1 MAKALS
7 RKVTIY
13 INGREVGNTL
23 SSLRAEMKKLES
35 QQAKLPI
42 GSEEYIQASLKIREI
57 KSVIKE
63 QEVAVRGL
71 GNEWKGTTTKV
82 AEFANVVTGLNS
94 AFQMIDLGVGKL
106 KDLAKDAAS
115 LDDVYADV
123 MKTTGLTHEQVEE
136 LNEAFKK
143 MDTRTSREQ
152 LNQLAYEAG
161 KLGINS
167 AEAVEQ
173 FVSASDKINIALGD
187 VLGEGAMVTV
197 GKLTNIYEGV
207 SKTLE
212 GKNLEEKMLAIGS
225 AVNSLGQ
232 ASTANEG
239 YMVEFMK
246 RLGGIAAQAG
256 MSADQVLGFAS
267 ALDQNGQ
274 AVEMSATAF
283 MKLIQQM
290 VKKPEEFVQAAG
302 VSIDEFRRM
311 MDEDMNGAV
320 LRTLEGM
327 ERGGGFQQLIGMF
340 ADMGLDGAR
349 AATVVSSLAKHLDQ
363 VREAQALANQE
374 MQTGTSVIN
383 EFNTKNETMQARAE
397 KAKKRFEEMRI
408 ELGNELYPVLI
419 HLQKSGTVLM
429 KGVAGFVQ
437 LVKENKA
444 ILPGLVALMA
454 NWVRMKT
461 LAFVASGKLQGSIK
475 SLLGIEKLQAHQM
488 DVQTAKT
495 LKKVAAE
502 EQEKLKSIQMQLA
515 IEKENLARQQNSSL
529 IEVQR
534 LAAITRNRVYNL
546 EVAATNQATVAT
558 NANTAAVKAQKTAF
572 SSTPW
577 GLIITALTTIATLTI
592 QVVRNTS
599 NWKVGEAIKEAG
611 RQAGEAEG
619 KILVL
624 IDRLRGAKEGSE
636 EYAAA
641 LGELKRDYP
650 EIIQLH
656 LNEKGAINDLEAAY
670 KDLSA
675 AARQSAYDRVYAEKS
690 SEAYGELAETVAD
703 VTEKVNNRIYWK
715 KDPSEAVKEYVR
727 NYVSERVRLI
737 SEGKK
742 TAQQALQEIE
752 DYIAKFGGYVP
763 HSHGDIGRSA
773 YARTRSDLVEVQVA
787 YKDAMEI
794 VEKYKTA
801 LKPDQ
806 KNKDPWGLQK
816 KSLEELEAML
826 KEVNEAKKTASNVTE
841 LRELIAKGE
850 AISAQIQKL
859 KPKTETF
866 TTTATGETEAERKA
880 REKQEKEQAKAEAAW
895 TRFSNSYEQVMAKI
909 TARTLTGVEKINAE
923 VEASIMKMRQELEN
937 VDKSV
942 HPEAAENL
950 ERLVEQAERWKAA
963 RIDEYLAKTQA
974 EIDKLRKSTAKQG
987 NGEQVDKAAK
997 AVEELRQKISGIDDE
1012 LMKLYADQ
1020 AALFPK
1026 TDEASRRQLHDVSE
1040 RIAAY
1045 RELRNVIAASVFAS
1059 IDTSVKNPF
1068 EKAIDQDED
1077 KSNFSFTKAREK
1089 AMAEVAKQV
1098 EEYTKKLDDAI
1109 AAEVLMEQAARKSGD
1124 VDEAERH
1131 RKNAEA
1137 LREQKAE
1144 LDEVAKGEQTVKE
1157 KAEELAQSKAFR
1169 STLQNWADAVDEF
1182 GNKALSV
1189 FSNINTLLKNIAD
1202 SRLQQLERE
1211 RDAEI
1216 ETLDE
1221 QLEQNLISQ
1230 EEYESRKK
1238 ELEDN
1243 YKDKADEA
1251 ALEAWRRE
1259 KLLGES
1265 EATIAAAVA
1274 TMKIWAGEGT
1284 TAYKVAMTALMA
1296 AEFAAQL
1303 EAIEN
1308 EPEPYAKGGYVPR
1321 RTVYQAGEAGPEWV
1335 ASNSLLTDPVAA
1347 PIIEQLEA
1355 YQRGNRRALT
1365 DIPMAQLNIPV
1376 ATRAARELGRRRS
1389 LSEGR
1394 LSEALPAINPNV
1406 SVTMPWNDEMIQL
1419 WRELAAYLKDPK
1431 NRQAVIS
1438 RQRMEDFEKQEQ
1450 FLLNRARLQ

>member
-13 INGREVGNTL
+13 INGREVENTL

-57 KSVIKE
+57 KSVIRE

-71 GNEWKGTTTKV
+71 GNEWKSTTTKV

-94 AFQMIDLGVGKL
+94 AFQMIDLGIGKL
-106 KDLAKDAAS
+106 KDLAKSAAE

-123 MKTTGLTHEQVEE
+123 MKTTGLTHEQVEK

-167 AEAVEQ
+167 AEAVAQ

-256 MSADQVLGFAS
+256 MSADQVLGYAS

-302 VSIDEFRRM
+302 VSIEEFRRM

-327 ERGGGFQQLIGMF
+327 EKGGGFQQLIGMF

-363 VREAQALANQE
+363 VREAQELANRE
-374 MQTGTSVIN
+374 MQTGSSVIN
-383 EFNTKNETMQARAE
+383 EFNTKNETMQAQAE
-397 KAKKRFEEMRI
+397 KAKKRFEEVRI

-437 LVKENKA
+437 LTKENKA
-444 ILPGLVALMA
+444 ILLGLIALMA

-475 SLLGIEKLQAHQM
+475 SLLGIGKLQAHQM
-488 DVQTAKT
+488 DVQAAKT

-572 SSTPW
+572 ASTPW
-577 GLIITALTTIATLTI
+577 GLIITALTSIAALTI
-592 QVVRNTS
+592 QIVRNTS
-599 NWKVGEAIKEAG
+599 KWKVGEAIKEAG

-656 LNEKGAINDLEAAY
+656 LNEKGAINNLEAAY

-675 AARQSAYDRVYAEKS
+675 AARQSAYDMVYAEKTA
-690 SEAYGELAETVAD
+690 EAYGDLAETVAD
-703 VTEKVNNRIYWK
+703 VTEKVNNRIHWK

-752 DYIAKFGGYVP
+752 DYIARFGGYVS
-763 HSHGDIGRSA
+763 HSHGDIGRSP
-773 YARTRSDLVEVQVA
+773 YARTRSDLVEVQAA
-787 YKDAMEI
+787 YRDATEI
-794 VEKYKTA
+794 IEKYKAA
-801 LKPDQ
+801 LKPDEE
-806 KNKDPWGLQK
+806 NDDPWGLQK

-826 KEVNEAKKTASNVTE
+826 KKVNEAKNTAGSVLE
-841 LRELIAKGE
+841 LREMIAKSE
-850 AISAQIQKL
+850 AITKQIEKL
-859 KPKTETF
+859 KPKTETI
-866 TTTATGETEAERKA
+866 TTTGTGETEAERKA
-880 REKQEKEQAKAEAAW
+880 REKREKAQAKAEAAW
-895 TRFSNSYEQVMAKI
+895 TRFSNSYEQAMS
-909 TARTLTGVEKINAE
+909 KINAKTLSGI
-923 VEASIMKMRQELEN
+923 EAIGAEIDATTQKMRTDLEA
-937 VDKSV
+937 VDKNL
-942 HPEAAENL
+942 HPEAAQMLTDL
-950 ERLVEQAERWKAA
+950 EAKAEEWKRAK
-963 RIDEYLAKTQA
+963 IDEYIAKTNKELDKLAKSAAKTGDGKQ
-974 EIDKLRKSTAKQG
+974 IDKVRKATA
-987 NGEQVDKAAK
+987 EL
-997 AVEELRQKISGIDDE
+997 EEKLHSIDE
-1012 LMKLYADQ
+1012 AILQLTFDQ
-1020 AALFPK
+1020 ATLFSK
-1026 TDEASRRQLHDVSE
+1026 TDEASVRQLHDINE
-1040 RIAAY
+1040 QIAAY
-1045 RELRNVIAASVFAS
+1045 KRLRQAMVASVFAE
-1059 IDTSVKNPF
+1059 IAPETKRPF
-1068 EKAIDQDED
+1068 KKQEDNRVSLSYQENYTRALTATQAEVEKY
-1077 KSNFSFTKAREK
+1077 TKALE
-1089 AMAEVAKQV
+1089 
-1098 EEYTKKLDDAI
+1098 DAL
-1109 AAEVLMEQAARKSGD
+1109 AAEQEMARVARENGNLE
-1124 VDEAERH
+1124 EAEKH
-1131 RKNAEA
+1131 EKNAEA
-1137 LREQKAE
+1137 IQHETENL
-1144 LDEVAKGEQTVKE
+1144 
-1157 KAEELAQSKAFR
+1157 EELNEEAKKLAKEDAMSK
-1169 STLQNWADAVDEF
+1169 SLNKWAEVMEDF
-1182 GNKALSV
+1182 GSKALSI
-1189 FSNINTLLKNIAD
+1189 FSNINTMLKNQAQQ
-1202 SRLQQLERE
+1202 RLNELEDE
-1211 RDAEI
+1211 KDDQI
-1216 ETLDE
+1216 KVLDE
-1221 QLEQNLISQ
+1221 QFEQGLIS
-1230 EEYESRKK
+1230 EEQYNTRKQ

-1243 YKDKADEA
+1243 YKAQ
-1251 ALEAWRRE
+1251 ALEAEKEDWRRQ
-1259 KLLGES
+1259 KAYGYS
-1265 EATIAAAVA
+1265 EAIINAAVA
-1274 TMKIWAGEGT
+1274 ATKLWAGEGT
-1284 TAYKVAMTALMA
+1284 TAYKIGMSALLA
-1296 AEFAAQL
+1296 AEMATQIA
-1303 EAIEN
+1303 AIESQ
-1308 EPEPYAKGGYVPR
+1308 PEPRSKGGYIHNNQLYRV
-1321 RTVYQAGEAGPEWV
+1321 GERGREWI
-1335 ASNSLLTDPVAA
+1335 ASNSLLNDPATA
-1347 PIIEQLEA
+1347 PVIEALEA
-1355 YQRGNRRALT
+1355 YQRGNRRALA
-1365 DIPMAQLNIPV
+1365 DVPMAQLNMPV
-1376 ATRAARELGRRRS
+1376 ATAAARELGRRTVGAMENTL
-1389 LSEGR
+1389 LS
-1394 LSEALPAINPNV
+1394 
-1406 SVTMPWNDEMIQL
+1406 MPTATQKFDVNMPDSGEMMKL
-1419 WRELAAYLKDPK
+1419 WQELATYLKDPK

-1438 RQRMEDFEKQEQ
+1438 RQTMTDFETNEN
-1450 FLLNRARLQ
+1450 FLRNIARI

>member
-13 INGREVGNTL
+13 INGREVENTL

-57 KSVIKE
+57 KSVIRE

-71 GNEWKGTTTKV
+71 GNEWKSTTTKV

-94 AFQMIDLGVGKL
+94 AFQMIDLGIGKL
-106 KDLAKDAAS
+106 KDLAKTAAE

-123 MKTTGLTHEQVEE
+123 MKTTGLTHDQVEK

-143 MDTRTSREQ
+143 MNTRTSREQ

-167 AEAVEQ
+167 AEAVAQ

-256 MSADQVLGFAS
+256 MSADQVLGYAS

-327 ERGGGFQQLIGMF
+327 EKGGGFQQLIGMF

-363 VREAQALANQE
+363 VREAQELANRE
-374 MQTGTSVIN
+374 MQTGSSVIN
-383 EFNTKNETMQARAE
+383 EFNTKNETMQAQAE
-397 KAKKRFEEMRI
+397 KARKRFEEVRI

-419 HLQKSGTVLM
+419 HLQKTGTVLM

-437 LVKENKA
+437 LIKENKA
-444 ILPGLVALMA
+444 ILPGLIALMA

-475 SLLGIEKLQAHQM
+475 SLLGIEKLQAHQL

-572 SSTPW
+572 ASTPW
-577 GLIITALTTIATLTI
+577 GLIITALTSIAALTI
-592 QVVRNTS
+592 QIVRNTS

-656 LNEKGAINDLEAAY
+656 LNEKGAINNLEAAY

-675 AARQSAYDRVYAEKS
+675 AARQSAYDRVYAEKTA
-690 SEAYGELAETVAD
+690 EAYGDLAETVAD

-752 DYIAKFGGYVP
+752 DYIAKFGGYVS
-763 HSHGDIGRSA
+763 HSHGDIGRSP
-773 YARTRSDLVEVQVA
+773 YARTRSDLVEVQAA

-806 KNKDPWGLQK
+806 RSEDPWGLQK

-826 KEVNEAKKTASNVTE
+826 KEVNEAKNTASNVTE
-841 LRELIAKGE
+841 LRELIAKSE

-859 KPKTETF
+859 KPKTETI
-866 TTTATGETEAERKA
+866 TTTDTGETEAERKA
-880 REKQEKEQAKAEAAW
+880 REKREKAQAKAEAAW
-895 TRFSNSYEQVMAKI
+895 TRFSNSYEQAMS
-909 TARTLTGVEKINAE
+909 KINAKTLSGI
-923 VEASIMKMRQELEN
+923 EAIGAEIDATTQKMRTDLEA
-937 VDKSV
+937 VDKTL
-942 HPEAAENL
+942 HPEAAQMLTDL
-950 ERLVEQAERWKAA
+950 ETKAEEWKRAK
-963 RIDEYLAKTQA
+963 IDEYIAKTNKELDKLAKSAAKTGDGKQ
-974 EIDKLRKSTAKQG
+974 IDKVRKATA
-987 NGEQVDKAAK
+987 EL
-997 AVEELRQKISGIDDE
+997 EEKLHSIDE
-1012 LMKLYADQ
+1012 AILQLTFDQ
-1020 AALFPK
+1020 ATLFSK
-1026 TDEASRRQLHDVSE
+1026 SDEASVRQLHDINE
-1040 RIAAY
+1040 QIAAY
-1045 RELRNVIAASVFAS
+1045 KRLRQAMVASVFAE
-1059 IDTSVKNPF
+1059 IAPETKRPF
-1068 EKAIDQDED
+1068 KKQEDNRVSLSYQENYTRALTATQAEVEKYTEALED
-1077 KSNFSFTKAREK
+1077 ALAAEQEMARVARENGNL
-1089 AMAEVAKQV
+1089 E
-1098 EEYTKKLDDAI
+1098 
-1109 AAEVLMEQAARKSGD
+1109 
-1124 VDEAERH
+1124 EAEKH
-1131 RKNAEA
+1131 EKNAEA
-1137 LREQKAE
+1137 IQHETENL
-1144 LDEVAKGEQTVKE
+1144 
-1157 KAEELAQSKAFR
+1157 EELNEEAKRLAKEDAMSKTLNKWAEMMEDFGSKA
-1169 STLQNWADAVDEF
+1169 L
-1182 GNKALSV
+1182 GI
-1189 FSNINTLLKNIAD
+1189 FSNINTMLKNQAQQ
-1202 SRLQQLERE
+1202 RLNELEDE
-1211 RDAEI
+1211 KDDQI
-1216 ETLDE
+1216 KVLDE
-1221 QLEQNLISQ
+1221 QFEQGLIS
-1230 EEYESRKK
+1230 EEQYNTSKQ

-1243 YKDKADEA
+1243 YKAQ
-1251 ALEAWRRE
+1251 ALEAEKEDWRRQ
-1259 KLLGES
+1259 KAYGYS
-1265 EATIAAAVA
+1265 EAIINAAVA
-1274 TMKIWAGEGT
+1274 ATKLWAGEGT
-1284 TAYKVAMTALMA
+1284 TAYKIGMSALLA
-1296 AEFAAQL
+1296 AEMATQIA
-1303 EAIEN
+1303 AIESQ
-1308 EPEPYAKGGYVPR
+1308 PEPRAKGGYIHNNQLYRV
-1321 RTVYQAGEAGPEWV
+1321 GERGREWI
-1335 ASNSLLTDPVAA
+1335 ASNSLLNDPATA
-1347 PIIEQLEA
+1347 PVIEALEA
-1355 YQRGNRRALT
+1355 YQRGNRRALA
-1365 DIPMAQLNIPV
+1365 DVPMAQLNMPV
-1376 ATRAARELGRRRS
+1376 ATAAARELGRRTVGAMENTL
-1389 LSEGR
+1389 LS
-1394 LSEALPAINPNV
+1394 
-1406 SVTMPWNDEMIQL
+1406 MPTATQKFDVNMPDSGEMMKL
-1419 WRELAAYLKDPK
+1419 WQDLATYLKDPK

-1438 RQRMEDFEKQEQ
+1438 RRTMTDFERNEQ
-1450 FLLNRARLQ
+1450 FLRNIARI

>member
-13 INGREVGNTL
+13 INGREVENTL

-57 KSVIKE
+57 KSVIRE

-71 GNEWKGTTTKV
+71 GNEWKSTTTKV

-94 AFQMIDLGVGKL
+94 AFQMIDLGIGKL
-106 KDLAKDAAS
+106 KDLAKSAAE

-123 MKTTGLTHEQVEE
+123 MKTTGLTHEQVEK

-167 AEAVEQ
+167 AEAVAQ

-256 MSADQVLGFAS
+256 MSADQVLGYAS

-302 VSIDEFRRM
+302 VSIEEFRRM

-327 ERGGGFQQLIGMF
+327 EKGGGFQQLIGMF

-363 VREAQALANQE
+363 VREAQELANRE
-374 MQTGTSVIN
+374 MQTGSSVIN
-383 EFNTKNETMQARAE
+383 EFNTKNETMQAQAE
-397 KAKKRFEEMRI
+397 KAKKRFEEVRI

-437 LVKENKA
+437 LIKENKA
-444 ILPGLVALMA
+444 ILPGLIALMA

-475 SLLGIEKLQAHQM
+475 SLLGIGKLQAHQM
-488 DVQTAKT
+488 DVQAAKT

-572 SSTPW
+572 ASTPW
-577 GLIITALTTIATLTI
+577 GLIITALTSIAALTI
-592 QVVRNTS
+592 QIVRNTS

-656 LNEKGAINDLEAAY
+656 LNEKGAINNLEAAY

-675 AARQSAYDRVYAEKS
+675 AARQSAYDRVYAEKTA
-690 SEAYGELAETVAD
+690 EAYGDLAETVAD
-703 VTEKVNNRIYWK
+703 VTEKVNNRINWK

-752 DYIAKFGGYVP
+752 DYIAQFGGYVS
-763 HSHGDIGRSA
+763 HSHGDIGRSP
-773 YARTRSDLVEVQVA
+773 YARTRSDLVEVQAA
-787 YKDAMEI
+787 YRDATEI
-794 VEKYKTA
+794 IEKYKAA
-801 LKPDQ
+801 LKPDE
-806 KNKDPWGLQK
+806 KNDDPWGLQK

-826 KEVNEAKKTASNVTE
+826 KKVNEAKKTAGSVLE
-841 LRELIAKGE
+841 LRELIAKSE
-850 AISAQIQKL
+850 AITKQIEKL
-859 KPKTETF
+859 KPKTETI
-866 TTTATGETEAERKA
+866 TTTGTGETEAERKA
-880 REKQEKEQAKAEAAW
+880 REKREKAQAKAEAAW
-895 TRFSNSYEQVMAKI
+895 TRFSNSYEQAMS
-909 TARTLTGVEKINAE
+909 KINAKTLSGI
-923 VEASIMKMRQELEN
+923 EAIGAEIDATTQKMRTDLEA
-937 VDKSV
+937 VDKNL
-942 HPEAAENL
+942 HPEAAQMLTDL
-950 ERLVEQAERWKAA
+950 EAKAEEWKRAK
-963 RIDEYLAKTQA
+963 IDEYIAKTNKELDKLAKSAAKTGDGKQ
-974 EIDKLRKSTAKQG
+974 IDKVRKATA
-987 NGEQVDKAAK
+987 EL
-997 AVEELRQKISGIDDE
+997 EEKLHSIDE
-1012 LMKLYADQ
+1012 AILQLTFDQ
-1020 AALFPK
+1020 ATLFSK
-1026 TDEASRRQLHDVSE
+1026 TDEASVRQLHDINE
-1040 RIAAY
+1040 QIAAY
-1045 RELRNVIAASVFAS
+1045 KRLRQAMVASVFAE
-1059 IDTSVKNPF
+1059 IAPETKRPF
-1068 EKAIDQDED
+1068 KKQEDNRVSLSYQENYTRALTATQAEVEKY
-1077 KSNFSFTKAREK
+1077 TKALE
-1089 AMAEVAKQV
+1089 
-1098 EEYTKKLDDAI
+1098 DAL
-1109 AAEVLMEQAARKSGD
+1109 AAEQEMARVARENGNLE
-1124 VDEAERH
+1124 EAEKH
-1131 RKNAEA
+1131 EKNAEA
-1137 LREQKAE
+1137 IQHETENL
-1144 LDEVAKGEQTVKE
+1144 
-1157 KAEELAQSKAFR
+1157 EELNEEAKKLAKEDAMSK
-1169 STLQNWADAVDEF
+1169 SLNKWAEVMEDF
-1182 GNKALSV
+1182 GSKALSI
-1189 FSNINTLLKNIAD
+1189 FSNINTMLKNQAQQ
-1202 SRLQQLERE
+1202 RLNELEDE
-1211 RDAEI
+1211 KDDQI
-1216 ETLDE
+1216 KVLDE
-1221 QLEQNLISQ
+1221 QFEQGLIS
-1230 EEYESRKK
+1230 EEQYNTRRQ

-1243 YKDKADEA
+1243 YKAQ
-1251 ALEAWRRE
+1251 ALEAEKEDWRRQ
-1259 KLLGES
+1259 KAYGYS
-1265 EATIAAAVA
+1265 EAIINAAVA
-1274 TMKIWAGEGT
+1274 ATKLWAGEGT
-1284 TAYKVAMTALMA
+1284 TAYKIGMSALLA
-1296 AEFAAQL
+1296 AEMATQIA
-1303 EAIEN
+1303 AIESQ
-1308 EPEPYAKGGYVPR
+1308 PEPRAKGGYIHNNQLYRV
-1321 RTVYQAGEAGPEWV
+1321 GERGREWI
-1335 ASNSLLTDPVAA
+1335 ASNSLLNDPATA
-1347 PIIEQLEA
+1347 PVIEALEA
-1355 YQRGNRRALT
+1355 YQRGNRRALA
-1365 DIPMAQLNIPV
+1365 DVPMAQLNMPV
-1376 ATRAARELGRRRS
+1376 ATAAARELGRRTVGAMENTL
-1389 LSEGR
+1389 LS
-1394 LSEALPAINPNV
+1394 
-1406 SVTMPWNDEMIQL
+1406 MPTATQKFDVNMPDSGEMMKL
-1419 WRELAAYLKDPK
+1419 WQELATYLKDPK

-1438 RQRMEDFEKQEQ
+1438 RRTMTDFETNEN
-1450 FLLNRARLQ
+1450 FLRNIARI

>member
-13 INGREVGNTL
+13 INGREVENTL

-57 KSVIKE
+57 KSVIRE

-71 GNEWKGTTTKV
+71 GNEWKSTTTNV

-94 AFQMIDLGVGKL
+94 AFQMVDLGIGKL
-106 KDLAKDAAS
+106 KDLAKTAAE

-123 MKTTGLTHEQVEE
+123 MKTTGLTHEQVEK

-167 AEAVEQ
+167 AEAVAQ

-187 VLGEGAMVTV
+187 VLGEGAMVTI

-256 MSADQVLGFAS
+256 MSADQVLGYAS

-302 VSIDEFRRM
+302 VSIEEFRRM

-327 ERGGGFQQLIGMF
+327 EKGGGFQQLIGMF

-363 VREAQALANQE
+363 VREAQELANRE
-374 MQTGTSVIN
+374 MQTGSSVIN
-383 EFNTKNETMQARAE
+383 EFNTKNETMQAQAE
-397 KAKKRFEEMRI
+397 KARKRFEEVRI

-437 LVKENKA
+437 LIKENKA
-444 ILPGLVALMA
+444 ILPGLIALMA

-475 SLLGIEKLQAHQM
+475 SLLGIEKLQAHQQ

-495 LKKVAAE
+495 LRKVAAE

-534 LAAITRNRVYNL
+534 LAAITRNKVYNL
-546 EVAATNQATVAT
+546 EIAATNQATVAT
-558 NANTAAVKAQKTAF
+558 NANAAAVKAQKTAF
-572 SSTPW
+572 ASTPW
-577 GLIITALTTIATLTI
+577 GLIITALTSIAALTI
-592 QVVRNTS
+592 QIVRNTS

-656 LNEKGAINDLEAAY
+656 LNEKGAINNLEAAY

-675 AARQSAYDRVYAEKS
+675 AARQSAYDRVYAEKTA
-690 SEAYGELAETVAD
+690 EAYGDLAETVAD
-703 VTEKVNNRIYWK
+703 VTEKVNNRIHWK

-752 DYIAKFGGYVP
+752 DYIAQFGGYVS
-763 HSHGDIGRSA
+763 HSHGDIGRSP
-773 YARTRSDLVEVQVA
+773 YARTRSDLVEVQAA
-787 YKDAMEI
+787 YRDTTEI
-794 VEKYKTA
+794 IEKYKAA
-801 LKPDQ
+801 LKPDE
-806 KNKDPWGLQK
+806 KNDDPWGLQK

-826 KEVNEAKKTASNVTE
+826 KKVNEAKNTAGSVLE
-841 LRELIAKGE
+841 LRELIAKSE
-850 AISAQIQKL
+850 AITKQIEKL
-859 KPKTETF
+859 KPKTETI
-866 TTTATGETEAERKA
+866 TPTGTGETEAERKA
-880 REKQEKEQAKAEAAW
+880 REKREKAQARAEAAW
-895 TRFSNSYEQVMAKI
+895 TRFSNSYEQAMS
-909 TARTLTGVEKINAE
+909 KINAKTLSGI
-923 VEASIMKMRQELEN
+923 EAIGAEIDATTQKMRTDLEA
-937 VDKSV
+937 VDKNL
-942 HPEAAENL
+942 HPEAAQMLTDL
-950 ERLVEQAERWKAA
+950 EAKAEEWKRAK
-963 RIDEYLAKTQA
+963 IDEYIAKTNKELDKLAKSAAKTGEGKQ
-974 EIDKLRKSTAKQG
+974 IDKVRKATA
-987 NGEQVDKAAK
+987 EL
-997 AVEELRQKISGIDDE
+997 EEKLHSIDE
-1012 LMKLYADQ
+1012 AILQLTFDQ
-1020 AALFPK
+1020 ATLFSK
-1026 TDEASRRQLHDVSE
+1026 TDEASVRQLHDINE
-1040 RIAAY
+1040 QIAAY
-1045 RELRNVIAASVFAS
+1045 KRLRQAMVASVFAE
-1059 IDTSVKNPF
+1059 IAPEAKRPF
-1068 EKAIDQDED
+1068 KKQEDNRVSLSYQENYTRALTATQAEVEKY
-1077 KSNFSFTKAREK
+1077 TKALE
-1089 AMAEVAKQV
+1089 
-1098 EEYTKKLDDAI
+1098 DAL
-1109 AAEVLMEQAARKSGD
+1109 AAEQEMARVARENGNLE
-1124 VDEAERH
+1124 EAEKH
-1131 RKNAEA
+1131 EKNAEA
-1137 LREQKAE
+1137 IQHETENL
-1144 LDEVAKGEQTVKE
+1144 
-1157 KAEELAQSKAFR
+1157 EELNEEAKKLAKEDAMSK
-1169 STLQNWADAVDEF
+1169 TLNKWAEVMEDF
-1182 GNKALSV
+1182 GSKALSI
-1189 FSNINTLLKNIAD
+1189 FSNINTMLKNQAQQ
-1202 SRLQQLERE
+1202 RL
-1211 RDAEI
+1211 
-1216 ETLDE
+1216 
-1221 QLEQNLISQ
+1221 N
-1230 EEYESRKK
+1230 
-1238 ELEDN
+1238 ELEDEKDDQIKVLDQQFEQGLISEEQYN
-1243 YKDKADEA
+1243 TRKQELEDKYKAQ
-1251 ALEAWRRE
+1251 ALEAEKEDWRRQ
-1259 KLLGES
+1259 KAYGYS
-1265 EATIAAAVA
+1265 EAIINAAVA
-1274 TMKIWAGEGT
+1274 ATKLWAGEGT
-1284 TAYKVAMTALMA
+1284 TAYKIGMSALLA
-1296 AEFAAQL
+1296 AEMATQIA
-1303 EAIEN
+1303 AIESQ
-1308 EPEPYAKGGYVPR
+1308 PEPRAKGGYINNNQLYRV
-1321 RTVYQAGEAGPEWV
+1321 GERGREWI
-1335 ASNSLLTDPVAA
+1335 ASNSLLNDPATA
-1347 PIIEQLEA
+1347 PVIEALEA
-1355 YQRGNRRALT
+1355 YQRGNRRALA
-1365 DIPMAQLNIPV
+1365 DVPMAQLNMPV
-1376 ATRAARELGRRRS
+1376 ATAAARELGRRTVGAMENTL
-1389 LSEGR
+1389 LS
-1394 LSEALPAINPNV
+1394 
-1406 SVTMPWNDEMIQL
+1406 MPTATQKFDVNMPDSGEMMKL
-1419 WRELAAYLKDPK
+1419 WQDLAAYLKDPK

-1438 RQRMEDFEKQEQ
+1438 RRTMTDFETNEN
-1450 FLLNRARLQ
+1450 FLRNIARI

>member
-13 INGREVGNTL
+13 INGREVENTL

-57 KSVIKE
+57 KSVIRE
-63 QEVAVRGL
+63 QEVAVKGL
-71 GNEWKGTTTKV
+71 GNEWKSTTTKV

-94 AFQMIDLGVGKL
+94 AFQMIDMGIGKL
-106 KDLAKDAAS
+106 KDLAKDAAA

-123 MKTTGLTHEQVEE
+123 MKTTGLTHEQVEK

-167 AEAVEQ
+167 EEAVAQ

-256 MSADQVLGFAS
+256 MSADQVLGYAS

-320 LRTLEGM
+320 LRTLKGM
-327 ERGGGFQQLIGMF
+327 EKGGGFQQLIGMF

-363 VREAQALANQE
+363 VREAQELANRE
-374 MQTGTSVIN
+374 MQTGSSVIN
-383 EFNTKNETMQARAE
+383 EFNTKNETMQAQAE
-397 KAKKRFEEMRI
+397 KAKKRFEEVRI

-437 LVKENKA
+437 LIKENKA
-444 ILPGLVALMA
+444 ILPGLIALMA

-488 DVQTAKT
+488 DVQAAKT

-572 SSTPW
+572 ASTPW
-577 GLIITALTTIATLTI
+577 GLIITALTSIAALTI
-592 QVVRNTS
+592 QIVRNTS

-656 LNEKGAINDLEAAY
+656 LNEKGAINNLEAAY

-690 SEAYGELAETVAD
+690 AEAYGDLAETVAD
-703 VTEKVNNRIYWK
+703 VTEKVNNRIFWK

-752 DYIAKFGGYVP
+752 DYIAKFGGYVS
-763 HSHGDIGRSA
+763 HSHGDIGRSP

-806 KNKDPWGLQK
+806 RSEDPWGLQK
-816 KSLEELEAML
+816 KSLEELEEML
-826 KEVNEAKKTASNVTE
+826 KKVNEAKNTASNVTE
-841 LRELIAKGE
+841 LRELIAKSE

-859 KPKTETF
+859 KPKTETI
-866 TTTATGETEAERKA
+866 TTTGTGESEAERKA
-880 REKQEKEQAKAEAAW
+880 REKREKAQAKAEAAW
-895 TRFSNSYEQVMAKI
+895 TRFSNSYEQAMS
-909 TARTLTGVEKINAE
+909 KINAKTLSGI
-923 VEASIMKMRQELEN
+923 EAIGAEIDATTQKMRTDMEA
-937 VDKSV
+937 VDKNL
-942 HPEAAENL
+942 HPEAAQMLTDL
-950 ERLVEQAERWKAA
+950 ETMAEEWKRAK
-963 RIDEYLAKTQA
+963 IDEYIAKTNKELDKLAKSAAKTGDGKQ
-974 EIDKLRKSTAKQG
+974 IDKVRKATA
-987 NGEQVDKAAK
+987 EL
-997 AVEELRQKISGIDDE
+997 EEKLHSIDE
-1012 LMKLYADQ
+1012 AILQLTFDQ
-1020 AALFPK
+1020 ATLFSK
-1026 TDEASRRQLHDVSE
+1026 TDEASVRQLHDINE
-1040 RIAAY
+1040 QIAAY
-1045 RELRNVIAASVFAS
+1045 KRLRQAIVASVFAE
-1059 IDTSVKNPF
+1059 IAPEAKRPF
-1068 EKAIDQDED
+1068 KKQEDNRVSLSYQENYTRALTATQAEVEKY
-1077 KSNFSFTKAREK
+1077 TKALE
-1089 AMAEVAKQV
+1089 
-1098 EEYTKKLDDAI
+1098 DAL
-1109 AAEVLMEQAARKSGD
+1109 AAEQEMARVARENGNLE
-1124 VDEAERH
+1124 EAEKH
-1131 RKNAEA
+1131 EKNAEA
-1137 LREQKAE
+1137 IQHETENL
-1144 LDEVAKGEQTVKE
+1144 
-1157 KAEELAQSKAFR
+1157 EELNEEAKKLAKEDAMSK
-1169 STLQNWADAVDEF
+1169 TLNRWAEMMEDF
-1182 GNKALSV
+1182 GSKALSI
-1189 FSNINTLLKNIAD
+1189 FSNINTMLKNQAQQ
-1202 SRLQQLERE
+1202 RLNELEDE
-1211 RDAEI
+1211 KDDQI
-1216 ETLDE
+1216 KVLDE
-1221 QLEQNLISQ
+1221 QFEQGLIS
-1230 EEYESRKK
+1230 EEQYNTRKQ

-1243 YKDKADEA
+1243 YKEQ
-1251 ALEAWRRE
+1251 ALEAEKEDWRRQ
-1259 KLLGES
+1259 KAYGYS
-1265 EATIAAAVA
+1265 EAIINAAVA
-1274 TMKIWAGEGT
+1274 ATKLWAGEGT
-1284 TAYKVAMTALMA
+1284 TAYKIAMSALLA
-1296 AEFAAQL
+1296 AEMATQIA
-1303 EAIEN
+1303 AIESQ
-1308 EPEPYAKGGYVPR
+1308 PEPRAKGGYINNNQLYRV
-1321 RTVYQAGEAGPEWV
+1321 GERGREWI
-1335 ASNSLLTDPVAA
+1335 ANNSLLNDPATA
-1347 PIIEQLEA
+1347 PVIEALEA
-1355 YQRGNRRALT
+1355 YQRGNRRALA
-1365 DIPMAQLNIPV
+1365 DVPMAQLNMPV
-1376 ATRAARELGRRRS
+1376 ATAAARELGRRTVGAMENTL
-1389 LSEGR
+1389 LS
-1394 LSEALPAINPNV
+1394 
-1406 SVTMPWNDEMIQL
+1406 MPTARQKFDVNMPDSGEMMKL
-1419 WRELAAYLKDPK
+1419 WQELATYLKDPN
-1431 NRQAVIS
+1431 NRRAVIS
-1438 RQRMEDFEKQEQ
+1438 RQTMTDFEKNEQ
-1450 FLLNRARLQ
+1450 FLRNIARI